1 MQNLFDRLTQAFRKN
16 RGELSYEQFD
26 NLTKEY
32 SPFKEERDTLYLL
45 LQSFGYPIEESL
57 IGYRLS
63 TYFTPWQD
71 GRYCIIDIE
80 TNGSKPGYSQVIEIG
95 AVMYQRGKIVDKLE
109 SFVQCSYLPYHISE
123 LTGIMPDDLIGAPD
137 RKEALRSL
145 REFLGDAIFVA
156 HNAKFDYTFLNASF
170 QRFGLGPIGNQTIC
184 TIELAKRTFES
195 QKYGLAY
202 LNETLNLGLQS
213 HHRAYSDALATS
225 KIFQKSLN
233 NIPNFV
239 KSSDD
244 LVRFAKM
251 STKEINKLKKKGRL
265 TL

>member
-1 MQNLFDRLTQAFRKN
+1 
-16 RGELSYEQFD
+16 
-26 NLTKEY
+26 
-32 SPFKEERDTLYLL
+32 
-45 LQSFGYPIEESL
+45 
-57 IGYRLS
+57 
-63 TYFTPWQD
+63 
-71 GRYCIIDIE
+71 
-80 TNGSKPGYSQVIEIG
+80 
-95 AVMYQRGKIVDKLE
+95 
-109 SFVQCSYLPYHISE
+109 
-123 LTGIMPDDLIGAPD
+123 
-137 RKEALRSL
+137 
-145 REFLGDAIFVA
+145 
-156 HNAKFDYTFLNASF
+156 
-170 QRFGLGPIGNQTIC
+170 
-184 TIELAKRTFES
+184 
-195 QKYGLAY
+195 LAY